1 MLYGYKMQNGEIMID
16 EHQAQKIRLFFDAY
30 NSGCSLNEAA
40 KKSGIN
46 KTHSVLGR
54 MLRNRNYLGSTLY
67 PQIIDEDTFNLAEIT
82 RQKRASALG
91 RIKEPIPKAKPVVSY
106 DFIINTSKTKVSED
120 PYKQAEYIYSTIER
134 KVSADE

>member
-1 MLYGYKMQNGEIMID
+1 MLYGYKMQSGEIMID
-16 EHQAQKIRLFFDAY
+16 EQQAQKIRLLFSAY
-30 NSGCSLNEAA
+30 NSGCSLKESA
-40 KKSGIN
+40 KKSEIN

-54 MLRNRNYLGSTLY
+54 MMRNRCYLGSTLY

-91 RIKEPIPKAKPVVSY
+91 RIKEPIPKVKPVVSY

-120 PYKQAEYIYSTIER
+120 PYEQAEYIYSTIER
-134 KVSADE
+134 KVSANG

>member
-16 EHQAQKIRLFFDAY
+16 EQQAQKIRLFFDAY

-40 KKSGIN
+40 KNSGIN

-54 MLRNRNYLGSTLY
+54 MLRNRHYLGSTLY

-106 DFIINTSKTKVSED
+106 DFIINTSKTKVSKD
-120 PYKQAEYIYSTIER
+120 PYEQAEYIYSTIER
-134 KVSADE
+134 KVSANG

>member
-1 MLYGYKMQNGEIMID
+1 MLYGYKMQNAEIMID
-16 EHQAQKIRLFFDAY
+16 EQQAQKIQLFFDAY

-54 MLRNRNYLGSTLY
+54 MLRNRHYLGSTLY
-67 PQIIDEDTFNLAEIT
+67 PQIIDEETFNLTEIT

-91 RIKEPIPKAKPVVSY
+91 RIKAPIPKAKPVVSY
-106 DFIINTSKTKVSED
+106 DFIINSSKTKVSED
-120 PYKQAEYIYSTIER
+120 PYEQAEYIYSTIER
-134 KVSADE
+134 KVSANG